1 MSTQAEAPSVPSAS
15 STASAA
21 EPRIL
26 ILATTACAY
35 PAADATGQAHLHY
48 PANTFVL
55 RVPSPV
61 LFPDDFY
68 YDCFEKGIG
77 GILIMSC
84 GHECPYVGAFAKLAA
99 RVDRVKLGLKE
110 RGIDPQRLRLSA
122 ICTVCTKPFLKEI
135 DEVEQLM
142 AAVTGAAPEAAA

>member
-1 MSTQAEAPSVPSAS
+1 MNAASEAPSAS
-15 STASAA
+15 PAA
-21 EPRIL
+21 AQTPPRIL

-68 YDCFEKGIG
+68 YQSFAKGIG
-77 GILIMSC
+77 GILVMSC

-99 RVDRVKLGLKE
+99 RIDRVKLGLRE
-110 RGIDPQRLRLSA
+110 RGIDPNRLRLSA

-135 DEVEQLM
+135 DEVEALLATVQ
-142 AAVTGAAPEAAA
+142 AAQVEATA